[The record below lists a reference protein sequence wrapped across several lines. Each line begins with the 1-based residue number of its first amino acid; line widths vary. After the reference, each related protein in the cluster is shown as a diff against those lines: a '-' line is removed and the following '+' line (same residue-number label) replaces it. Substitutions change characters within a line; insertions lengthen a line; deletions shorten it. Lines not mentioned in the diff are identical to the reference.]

1 LTLFTVLA
9 VIATTGGA
17 AAQEEPAAGVQ
28 AALGTGF
35 TYQGRLTEN
44 GNPASGAYDF
54 EFRLYDAVAGGNQVG
69 STMTHNDVPVTNGT
83 FTALLDFGAN
93 TFTGEARWLE
103 VAVRP
108 GASTG
113 SYTTLSPRQP
123 ITPAP
128 YALALP
134 GLYTQLTSEAP
145 NVIGGFQNNSV
156 SPGVI
161 GATISGGGG
170 LLGTNDFSNRVV
182 LDYGTVGGGF
192 GNVVSGTYGT
202 IAGGYY
208 GTVTSPMAT
217 VAGGG
222 VNTAGGSFA
231 TVSGGRHNVASG
243 DYATV
248 PGGDFG
254 LASHHGEMAYAAG
267 MFFNRG
273 DAQTSLYVMRRA
285 TTTSGVHELFLDGGS
300 DRLTI
305 AGGRTL
311 VFDIHI
317 VGRSNTGASAGW
329 RIQGMIENVN
339 GEVEFVGSPTETL
352 LGSNMNASVTAS
364 VSADGVLDAL
374 RVNVVG
380 INNTSIR
387 WVATVRTVEV
397 SW

>member
-1 LTLFTVLA
+1 
-9 VIATTGGA
+9 
-17 AAQEEPAAGVQ
+17 
-28 AALGTGF
+28 
-35 TYQGRLTEN
+35 
-44 GNPASGAYDF
+44 
-54 EFRLYDAVAGGNQVG
+54 
-69 STMTHNDVPVTNGT
+69 
-83 FTALLDFGAN
+83 
-93 TFTGEARWLE
+93 
-103 VAVRP
+103 
-108 GASTG
+108 
-113 SYTTLSPRQP
+113 
-123 ITPAP
+123 
-128 YALALP
+128 
-134 GLYTQLTSEAP
+134 
-145 NVIGGFQNNSV
+145 
-156 SPGVI
+156 
-161 GATISGGGG
+161 
-170 LLGTNDFSNRVV
+170 LLGPNDFSNRVA

-267 MFFNRG
+267 MFLNRG

-305 AGGRTL
+305 ASGRTL
-311 VFDIHI
+311 VFDILI